1 MLKIACADNDMFERA
16 NFTFSGLKG
25 QTKVGREGLHYF
37 SKKAT
42 IVLTSPNKEFVDKI
56 VRGLFQE
63 SHILLG
69 NLMLQADTV
78 EEEEVPQFKESMKY
92 LCISPIIPF
101 HDIQGL
107 NNKMFVTPMG
117 DEFSD
122 MLYDSTMFRMEKS
135 GNYSQEQ
142 IASFF
147 RFQIIPDQEYLAR
160 INRMDKKFARIYSV
174 IKDGEIKEARGYTLP
189 FEVLA
194 APEVQEFIYHNGFGE
209 LSTHGFGMLDI
220 PFFNP
225 TKQPYKLTE
234 EEDSTSE

>member
-1 MLKIACADNDMFERA
+1 MLRIACADNDMFE
-16 NFTFSGLKG
+16 NSYFTFSGLKG

-42 IVLTSPNKEFVDKI
+42 IVLTSPTQSFIDRVVN
-56 VRGLFQE
+56 GLFRE

-78 EEEEVPQFKESMKY
+78 EIEEAPLFHQSMKY
-92 LCISPIIPF
+92 LCISPIVPF
-101 HDIQGL
+101 HQVEGL
-107 NNKMFVTPMG
+107 NNKLFVNPLS

-122 MLYDSTMFRMEKS
+122 MLYDSTMYRMEKS
-135 GNYSQEQ
+135 GLYTPEQ
-142 IASFF
+142 ISSFF
-147 RFQIIPDQEYLAR
+147 RFQIIPDQQYLEK

-174 IKDGEIKEARGYTLP
+174 IKNGEIMEARGYTLP

-209 LSTHGFGMLDI
+209 LADHGFGMLDI
-220 PFFNP
+220 PNFKPN
-225 TKQPYKLTE
+225 KAPYIVK
-234 EEDSTSE
+234 DSTTQE

>member
-1 MLKIACADNDMFERA
+1 MLKIACSDNALFEST

-42 IVLTSPNKEFVDKI
+42 IVLTSPNQQFIDKVVI
-56 VRGLFQE
+56 GLFQE

-69 NLMLQADTV
+69 NLMLQADAV
-78 EEEEVPQFKESMKY
+78 EIEEAPIFQESMKY
-92 LCISPIIPF
+92 LCISPIVPF
-101 HDIQGL
+101 HQVEGL
-107 NNKMFVTPMG
+107 NNKLFVNPLS

-122 MLYDSTMFRMEKS
+122 MLYDSTMYRMEKS
-135 GNYSQEQ
+135 GVYTPEQ
-142 IASFF
+142 ISSFF
-147 RFQIIPDQEYLAR
+147 RFQVIPDQQYLER

-174 IKDGEIKEARGYTLP
+174 IKDGQIMEARGYTLP

-209 LSTHGFGMLDI
+209 LADHGFGMLDI
-220 PFFNP
+220 PNFNP
-225 TKQPYKLTE
+225 IKTPYE
-234 EEDSTSE
+234 VSDSSTQE